1 MSACMAE
8 SSDMKDDIIQVFES
22 INALPH
28 LKKSAK
34 MGSRLT
40 ASLCV
45 QALETCGESLPEY
58 FCWDASSWTPFQ
70 VGCWVHDIGLKEQS
84 PAFQAHL
91 VTGNLLMDLTLED
104 LKELGFS
111 SRLQSRWFLK
121 EIERLRC
128 LVDVSKQDDEDV
140 SSWLVGVSKTLSCYR
155 VDFVRRGVSRSLL
168 PHLTD
173 DVLQELGVHSCLDR
187 LKMLLAVDGLSLGNQ
202 DQTDFALPLSIPK
215 KRGGCDVF
223 ISYRRASGSQLAS
236 LLKVHLQVRGLSVF
250 LDVEELGSGKFDDA
264 ILSTISR
271 SSNMLLV
278 LSAGALDRCKG
289 DVTMLDWVHRE
300 LVCALD
306 HKVQII
312 PVLMEEF
319 QWPKK
324 SELPED
330 IQQVCSLNGVLW
342 SHEYQDACIEKIVS
356 FLHLL
361 TPKPARLRSRVK
373 SDASLLNY

>member
-1 MSACMAE
+1 M
-8 SSDMKDDIIQVFES
+8 FES

-45 QALETCGESLPEY
+45 QALETCGESVPEY

-70 VGCWVHDIGLKEQS
+70 VSCWVCDIGLREQAQ
-84 PAFQAHL
+84 AFQTHL
-91 VTGNLLMDLTLED
+91 VTGNLLLDLTHED

-121 EIERLRC
+121 EIEHLRC
-128 LVDVSKQDDEDV
+128 LVDVSKQDNDDV
-140 SSWLVGVSKTLSCYR
+140 SGWLIGVSKTLSCYR
-155 VDFVRRGVSRSLL
+155 VDFVRRGVSHSLL

-173 DVLQELGVHSCLDR
+173 DVLRELGVHSCLDR
-187 LKMLLAVDGLSLGNQ
+187 LKLLLAVDGLSLGSQ
-202 DQTDFALPLSIPK
+202 DHTDSSLPLSTPK
-215 KRGGCDVF
+215 KRGGGCDVF

-271 SSNMLLV
+271 SSNLLLV
-278 LSAGALDRCKG
+278 LSAGALERCKG
-289 DVTMLDWVHRE
+289 DATTLDWVHRE
-300 LVCALD
+300 IVCALD
-306 HKVQII
+306 HSVQII
-312 PVLMEEF
+312 PILVEEF

-324 SELPED
+324 SELPQD
-330 IQQVCSLNGVLW
+330 IQQVCNLNGVLW
-342 SHEYQDACIEKIVS
+342 SHEYQDACIEKIIS
-356 FLHLL
+356 FLHLQ

-373 SDASLLNY
+373 SDAALLNF